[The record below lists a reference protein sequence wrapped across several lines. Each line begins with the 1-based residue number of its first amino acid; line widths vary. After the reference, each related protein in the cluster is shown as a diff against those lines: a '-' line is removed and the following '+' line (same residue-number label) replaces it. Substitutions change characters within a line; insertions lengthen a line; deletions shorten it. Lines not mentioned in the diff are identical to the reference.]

1 MKGILTMAIKD
12 LWEKTS
18 KWLGPNRSSRI
29 TRFRPQVNDDGLIS
43 QEGEQAKAKEN
54 PSVSTGDDSDTVLV
68 KTMQPTEKQQSIE
81 KLQAGFDKLIE
92 QLQGI
97 NQHLN
102 QQAMQNEEL
111 MGRIEQLPKLLESFP
126 DLVQNQKQITE
137 GLVEQIKK
145 AVAKDQQFVDTVE
158 RIPIETAKQ
167 TDALVEIDHQ
177 LAAAASTDVQMVESF
192 NKFNES
198 LDKLNDRTVSQTDGI
213 MQMSRTFATSDRYLK
228 YILSKQNRRFMWVFI
243 AAIGVCVMAILI
255 LTGIIIYLKQ

>member
-1 MKGILTMAIKD
+1 MTIKD
-12 LWEKTS
+12 LWDKTS
-18 KWLGPNRSSRI
+18 KWLAPNRASRI
-29 TRFRPQVNDDGLIS
+29 TRFRPQVDDEGLIS
-43 QEGEQAKAKEN
+43 RDGEQAKPVES
-54 PSVSTGDDSDTVLV
+54 PSPSADTESDTVLV
-68 KTMQPTEKQQSIE
+68 KPVQPTEKQQSLE
-81 KLQAGFDKLIE
+81 KLQEGFNNLIK
-92 QLQGI
+92 QLQDI

-102 QQAMQNEEL
+102 RQAMQNEEL

-126 DLVQNQKQITE
+126 DLVQNQKQITQ
-137 GLVEQIKK
+137 GLVEQIK
-145 AVAKDQQFVDTVE
+145 AAIAKDQQFVDTVE

-192 NKFNES
+192 NKFNEA
-198 LDKLNDRTVSQTDGI
+198 LDKLNERTVSQTDGI

-255 LTGIIIYLKQ
+255 LTGIILFLGKG

>member
-1 MKGILTMAIKD
+1 MTIKD
-12 LWEKTS
+12 LWYKTS
-18 KWLGPNRSSRI
+18 KWLAPNRASRI
-29 TRFRPQVNDDGLIS
+29 TRFRPQVDDEGLIS
-43 QEGEQAKAKEN
+43 QEDEQAKPIEN
-54 PSVSTGDDSDTVLV
+54 PSPSAGTESDKVLV
-68 KTMQPTEKQQSIE
+68 KPVEPTEKQQSLE
-81 KLQAGFDKLIE
+81 KLQEGFNNLIK
-92 QLQGI
+92 QLQEI

-102 QQAMQNEEL
+102 RQAMQNEEL

-126 DLVQNQKQITE
+126 DLVQNQKQITQ
-137 GLVEQIKK
+137 GLVEQIK
-145 AVAKDQQFVDTVE
+145 AAIAKDQQFVDTVE

-192 NKFNES
+192 NKFNEA
-198 LDKLNDRTVSQTDGI
+198 LDKLNERTVSQTNGI

-255 LTGIIIYLKQ
+255 LTGIIIFLQKR